1 MALRECYVRPTESVT
16 ECKYFSHILTPNSCF
31 SFSSSFT
38 VLSDTTDRSSVPEP
52 NSAEKEKAAHV
63 VQPGA
68 DLWAGEALSP
78 AEVSG
83 VCGAR
88 HARQGP
94 EDDRRSG
101 QNLVSEQKNKMEV
114 SENIGFIFL
123 TCPPVQSQSVKW
135 ILFWTKLIYA
145 HILKWPSIRNV
156 RTHPYC
162 SLFILSRKKSFIV
175 LLLIVFMYLWL
186 VT

>member
-1 MALRECYVRPTESVT
+1 MSFYIKHYLMAPENVIIRPTESVI
-16 ECKYFSHILTPNSCF
+16 ECKYFSHILTPNSWF

-38 VLSDTTDRSSVPEP
+38 VLRDTTDRSSVPEP

-63 VQPGA
+63 VQPSA
-68 DLWAGEALSP
+68 DLWTGEALSP

-114 SENIGFIFL
+114 SGNIYF
-123 TCPPVQSQSVKW
+123 KM
-135 ILFWTKLIYA
+135 
-145 HILKWPSIRNV
+145 
-156 RTHPYC
+156 PY
-162 SLFILSRKKSFIV
+162 F
-175 LLLIVFMYLWL
+175 
-186 VT
+186 